1 VPEPSDDALQR
12 YAASMEKIKVRTAS
26 ALGLLKGSLG
36 IPAVEAASLQ
46 TRLALEELMLST
58 LTTHEDS
65 IQAVMSAF
73 HKADHAAVR
82 KVLQRINPG
91 YWPTPTMQVEVEPG
105 QWRWDDVQ
113 DEYLL
118 EEDYGPRWGRLG
130 AWCHARNPWSPEL
143 QVEAGVEL
151 IRSTIGLLIG
161 LLNHHHVTLA
171 DSDHLVN
178 CMMQASHDGRVHVA
192 LFGRA

>member
-1 VPEPSDDALQR
+1 
-12 YAASMEKIKVRTAS
+12 MRTAS
-26 ALGLLKGSLG
+26 ALGLLDGSVG

-65 IQAVMSAF
+65 VQAVMSAF

-82 KVLQRINPG
+82 KVLERINPG
-91 YWPTPTMQVEVEPG
+91 YWPTPTMQVAVEPD

-113 DEYLL
+113 DAYLAK
-118 EEDYGPRWGRLG
+118 EDYGPRWGQLS
-130 AWCHARNPWSPEL
+130 AWCHARNPWSSEL
-143 QVEAGVEL
+143 RIEAGVEL
-151 IRSTIGLLIG
+151 VRSTIGLLIT

-171 DSDHLVN
+171 DSDDLVN
-178 CMMQASHDGRVHVA
+178 CMMQGSDDGRVHVT
-192 LFGRA
+192 LFRKA

>member
-1 VPEPSDDALQR
+1 
-12 YAASMEKIKVRTAS
+12 VRTAS